1 MASLSYDLTLAGL
14 AVGSAAALTGIG
26 LIVTYRATGVLNFA
40 HGAIAMVCAYVLRQ
54 LTVEWHWPLP
64 LATAVTLLLIAPA
77 IGLLL
82 EKAVFRPLAVLGSDP
97 AQTLVASIGVFIL
110 LVGGAAL
117 IWGPGAK
124 ADAPALVSTDPWVP
138 LAATV
143 ALATAVWATTRW
155 TRFGGELR
163 AVVDN
168 RPLAVLSG
176 IDADRVAS
184 VGWAFGAFTAGL
196 TGALLAPFVRL
207 DPYGMPLLVMEVV
220 AVAVAARMRS
230 LSIAVVVAL
239 GLGVAQSQL
248 TRLHPSGWAEPLIQA
263 LGANLFVVALLVA
276 ALVLPGIGSRNTL
289 PRAVTARVPTPPG
302 AWIVAAVLFL
312 IPLGFA
318 GSDLTTSVQ
327 VPALAVI
334 LLSLVIVTGRGGQ
347 ISLGQA
353 AYAGLGALFTAL
365 LTAGRFPG
373 LPELPHLPALAVAVL
388 LVAPLGL
395 LTGWPAIS
403 RRGLALALATFAVGV
418 GVSRFVFAQPYA
430 TSGLTLDRPAG
441 FDSDRAY
448 YVLELLLL
456 AAALLFASSMRRGRM
471 GRALAAMRDHEAG
484 AAAAGVPV
492 RTLKLTAFVAGAA
505 LAALGGGMLGMGLRA
520 FDPAAYDPVRGLLW
534 FAAVVVLG
542 ADSLLGALLAAALLV
557 GLDAGTRGGVAA
569 ALIGVLAVLLTR
581 VPPPA
586 GRPRRR
592 SLTPLAHRTRTT
604 LPPPLH
610 TPHIHPYPAPL
621 SHPAT
626 RSPRTPPTT
635 NKPPHP
641 PTRSPHNTRPDLA
654 RWHHSARAR
663 LARWRPWRAG
673 PARPPRWWVGA
684 PRTPRSEPTD
694 PTQPRRWR
702 LSPTQPPRSKRAGRT
717 RSRRW
722 WVGAPR
728 SARSKPT
735 PPARPRRWRLGP
747 ARPRRNEQTNS
758 TPSRRWWQGPARP
771 PRGEQRGSTR
781 PPARDGQ
788 PDGESGGAR
797 ARESSTGPQTPVR
810 PEGTGRYVR
819 PEHGSR
825 RSGAEAATRP
835 PDDSEDGHT
844 DAAPP
849 PDRPRRE
856 TPPRAQPDHETAPH
870 PGRPSDKS
878 LPPGHPHREA
888 PHPPQ
893 PHHETAPHP
902 SHPNDEALPPG
913 HPHREAPHPPQPHHE
928 TAPHPSHPNDEALPP
943 TPRHPHRKA
952 PHPLTAHGIT
962 ATYDGFTA
970 LDRVD
975 LSVPPGHITA
985 VVGPNGAGKSTLFHC
1000 LAGTLRPDS
1009 GRITF
1014 DGKDITGTPAHAR
1027 TRLGLARTFQQLA
1040 VFPSLTIME
1049 NVQVGTEQGRLT
1061 HPQATAQA
1069 LRLFSLHDDATRHHP
1084 AADLPTGT
1092 LRRVELARALAGQ
1105 PHTLLLD
1112 EPAAGLDTA
1121 EVAALARVL
1130 RALAADGMALLV
1142 VEHDI
1147 DLVADLADT
1156 VHVMAAG
1163 RIVTSG
1169 PPTEVLHRT
1178 AP

>member
-40 HGAIAMVCAYVLRQ
+40 HGAIAMLCAYVLRQ
-54 LTVEWHWPLP
+54 LTVDWGWHLP

-82 EKAVFRPLAVLGSDP
+82 EKAVFRPLSVLGSDP
-97 AQTLVASIGVFIL
+97 AQTLVASIGVFVL

-117 IWGPGAK
+117 VWGPGAR
-124 ADAPALVSTDPWVP
+124 ADAPTLVSADPWAQ
-138 LAATV
+138 LAVTV
-143 ALATAVWATTRW
+143 ALAAGVWAVTRW
-155 TRFGGELR
+155 TRFGGRLR

-184 VGWAFGAFTAGL
+184 AGWAFGTFTAGL
-196 TGALLAPFVRL
+196 TGVLLAPFVRL

-230 LSIAVVVAL
+230 LFVAVTVAV

-248 TRLHPSGWAEPLIQA
+248 TRLHPSGWAEPLLQS

-276 ALVLPGIGSRNTL
+276 ALVLPGIGSHSTL
-289 PRAVTARVPTPPG
+289 PRTATARFPTPPG
-302 AWIVAAVLFL
+302 AWIVASVLFL

-318 GSDLTTSVQ
+318 GPDLTTSVQ
-327 VPALAVI
+327 VPALAVV
-334 LLSLVIVTGRGGQ
+334 LLSLVVVTGRGGQ

-365 LTAGRFPG
+365 LTSGRFPG

-456 AAALLFASSMRRGRM
+456 AAALLFAAGMRRGRM

-484 AAAAGVPV
+484 ASAAGVPV
-492 RTLKLTAFVAGAA
+492 RGLKLTAFVAGAG

-569 ALIGVLAVLLTR
+569 ALIGVLAALT
-581 VPPPA
+581 
-586 GRPRRR
+586 GRFPGGPYEALRSLIPRPNRHPE
-592 SLTPLAHRTRTT
+592 LTPLGNRTRAA
-604 LPPPLH
+604 LPPP
-610 TPHIHPYPAPL
+610 PHALARAPRGT
-621 SHPAT
+621 A
-626 RSPRTPPTT
+626 PT
-635 NKPPHP
+635 NSFSHP
-641 PTRSPHNTRPDLA
+641 PTRSPRSEREDMTGPVGPPPSEPRAPLA
-654 RWHHSARAR
+654 RSPQRPRLGEQTPRESTPATADPGSSPGRATTPLAR
-663 LARWRPWRAG
+663 LLPWRTT
-673 PARPPRWWVGA
+673 PTRSSDRP
-684 PRTPRSEPTD
+684 PRSEPADRESAPATAKPEPAPSGTTTALARLLPWRTT
-694 PTQPRRWR
+694 PTRSSDRP
-702 LSPTQPPRSKRAGRT
+702 PEQPPHDEQAGR
-717 RSRRW
+717 
-722 WVGAPR
+722 
-728 SARSKPT
+728 
-735 PPARPRRWRLGP
+735 
-747 ARPRRNEQTNS
+747 ES
-758 TPSRRWWQGPARP
+758 TP
-771 PRGEQRGSTR
+771 
-781 PPARDGQ
+781 
-788 PDGESGGAR
+788 GA
-797 ARESSTGPQTPVR
+797 AEAATGPPTSLP
-810 PEGTGRYVR
+810 PEGAVSYGRQ
-819 PEHGSR
+819 EHGSR
-825 RSGAEAATRP
+825 RSGAAAAAHPAADERSGAAAAEYP
-835 PDDSEDGHT
+835 AADGHAE
-844 DAAPP
+844 AAPP
-849 PDRPRRE
+849 PSRPRR
-856 TPPRAQPDHETAPH
+856 PLANR
-870 PGRPSDKS
+870 
-878 LPPGHPHREA
+878 
-888 PHPPQ
+888 
-893 PHHETAPHP
+893 
-902 SHPNDEALPPG
+902 
-913 HPHREAPHPPQPHHE
+913 
-928 TAPHPSHPNDEALPP
+928 
-943 TPRHPHRKA
+943 PRHESPHER
-952 PHPLTAHGIT
+952 HPLTAHHIT
-962 ATYDGFTA
+962 ATYDDGFTA
-970 LDRVD
+970 LDGVS

-1000 LAGTLRPDS
+1000 LAGTLRPVA
-1009 GRITF
+1009 GRITL
-1014 DGKDITGTPAHAR
+1014 GGRDITRTPAHAR

-1040 VFPSLTIME
+1040 VFPSLTVTE
-1049 NVQVGTEQGRLT
+1049 NVQVGADQTSSTYPRA
-1061 HPQATAQA
+1061 ATTQA
-1069 LRLFSLHDDATRHHP
+1069 LRLLSLHHPATRHHP

-1092 LRRVELARALAGQ
+1092 LRRVELARALAGR

-1169 PPTEVLHRT
+1169 PPTEVLYGAT
-1178 AP
+1178 S

>member
-1 MASLSYDLTLAGL
+1 MSYDLTLAGL

-82 EKAVFRPLAVLGSDP
+82 EKAVFRPLSILGSDP

-124 ADAPALVSTDPWVP
+124 ADAPTLVSADPWAP
-138 LAATV
+138 LAVAV
-143 ALATAVWATTRW
+143 ALAAAVWAVTRW
-155 TRFGGELR
+155 TRFGSELR

-184 VGWAFGAFTAGL
+184 AGWAFGAFTAGL

-230 LSIAVVVAL
+230 LFIAISVAL

-248 TRLHPSGWAEPLIQA
+248 TRLHPSGWAEPLLQA
-263 LGANLFVVALLVA
+263 LGANLFVVALLIA
-276 ALVLPGIGSRNTL
+276 ALVLPGIGSQNTL
-289 PRAVTARVPTPPG
+289 PRTAAARVPAPPG

-448 YVLELLLL
+448 YVLELVLL
-456 AAALLFASSMRRGRM
+456 AAALLFAISMRRGRM

-542 ADSLLGALLAAALLV
+542 ADSLLGALVAAALLV

-569 ALIGVLAVLLTR
+569 ALIGVLAVLVGR
-581 VPPPA
+581 VPAAA
-586 GRPRRR
+586 GWLRRP
-592 SLTPLAHRTRTT
+592 SLTPLGRRARSV
-604 LPPPLH
+604 L
-610 TPHIHPYPAPL
+610 TPA
-621 SHPAT
+621 
-626 RSPRTPPTT
+626 
-635 NKPPHP
+635 PHP
-641 PTRSPHNTRPDLA
+641 PTRSPRGPTATNKPSHPPTRLP
-654 RWHHSARAR
+654 RSGRAGLDR
-663 LARWRPWRAG
+663 LLRWRADPMRLPHRGRVGLDRLPRSGRAGLTRLLRWRAD
-673 PARPPRWWVGA
+673 PVRL
-684 PRTPRSEPTD
+684 PRSGRAGLDRLPRSGRAGLDRLLRWRAD
-694 PTQPRRWR
+694 PTRLPHRGRVGLDRLPRSGRAGLTRLLRWR
-702 LSPTQPPRSKRAGRT
+702 ADPTRLPP
-717 RSRRW
+717 
-722 WVGAPR
+722 
-728 SARSKPT
+728 SAIGDGS
-735 PPARPRRWRLGP
+735 
-747 ARPRRNEQTNS
+747 Q
-758 TPSRRWWQGPARP
+758 TPS
-771 PRGEQRGSTR
+771 
-781 PPARDGQ
+781 
-788 PDGESGGAR
+788 
-797 ARESSTGPQTPVR
+797 R
-810 PEGTGRYVR
+810 PEGTVRYVR

-825 RSGAEAATRP
+825 RSGAGATPRP

-844 DAAPP
+844 EAAPP
-849 PDRPRRE
+849 PNARHREAQPPSRPHPEAPLPSPPHRE
-856 TPPRAQPDHETAPH
+856 TQPSSPIHREAQPPSPTPHKAPL
-870 PGRPSDKS
+870 PSRAR
-878 LPPGHPHREA
+878 REA
-888 PHPPQ
+888 PHPDP
-893 PHHETAPHP
+893 PH
-902 SHPNDEALPPG
+902 
-913 HPHREAPHPPQPHHE
+913 Q
-928 TAPHPSHPNDEALPP
+928 
-943 TPRHPHRKA
+943 
-952 PHPLTAHGIT
+952 HPLTAHNIT

-970 LDRVD
+970 LDDVT

-1009 GRITF
+1009 GRVTL
-1014 DGKDITGTPAHAR
+1014 DGHDITRTPAHAR
-1027 TRLGLARTFQQLA
+1027 TRLGVARTFQQLA
-1040 VFPSLTIME
+1040 VFPSLTITE
-1049 NVQVGTEQGRLT
+1049 NVQVGAEQGRLKR
-1061 HPQATAQA
+1061 PQATTQS
-1069 LRLFSLHDDATRHHP
+1069 LRLLHLHGQDTRNHP
-1084 AADLPTGT
+1084 ATALPTGT
-1092 LRRVELARALAGQ
+1092 LRRVELARALASH

-1121 EVAALARVL
+1121 EVAVLARVL

-1147 DLVADLADT
+1147 DLVANLADT

-1169 PPTEVLHRT
+1169 PPTEVLHRA